1 MIRRPPGSTRT
12 DTLFPYTTLFR
23 SLSAVAHAAET
34 SPASTIA
41 CLDSAPGE
49 AHGETPSDQNGDDPA
64 DKAVGHTH
72 SCHGHH
78 VGVPIAPAGE
88 AASQPALTNRAIT
101 PVSALAGPPPST
113 LLTPPRACTTRRCR
127 HRAPPCPSV

>member
-78 VGVPIAPAGE
+78 DGVPIAPTGE
-88 AASQPALTNRAIT
+88 AASQPALTNRARSEEHT
-101 PVSALAGPPPST
+101 SE
-113 LLTPPRACTTRRCR
+113 LTPLMRSSYADFCLKKHTQ
-127 HRAPPCPSV
+127 